1 MSISAVQQAQ
11 QVETGQNISTGS
23 EQLGKLDFLQLM
35 VMQMRY
41 QDPLSPMD
49 NTEFITQL
57 AQFNSLEQMQNLN
70 SSVSKMAQ
78 WMHTSQASSMI
89 GKEVDVI
96 DANSGESVSGTV
108 AEVRIRGGEARLV
121 VGEHEVLLSDVVSI
135 Y

>member
-1 MSISAVQQAQ
+1 MSINAVQQAQ

-49 NTEFITQL
+49 NTEYITQL

-70 SSVSKMAQ
+70 DSVSTMAQ

-89 GKEVDVI
+89 GKEVDAI
-96 DANSGESVSGTV
+96 DAYSGESVSGTV
-108 AEVRIRGGEARLV
+108 GEVRIRGGEARLV
-121 VGEHEVLLSDVVSI
+121 VGEHEVILSDVVSI